1 MNMKSKFPFTCR
13 YKSPVLTDTP
23 FLSGNGAVPPFKGG
37 AEERGGGLIS
47 SLRMRRLNTQVLA
60 LLIAILTLGLLPSC
74 NKDKNIIY
82 DVNDVNVNRP
92 EGNKDYVKSL
102 AEFISIAYTDL
113 FETSISQAQLQTLA
127 VPYSGFGDL
136 KLIEDMII
144 KNFLNDANV
153 IVPTSTA
160 MRANVDQFLMET
172 YQKFLNRNPNEFELW
187 HMKNVIDENAEI
199 TPELVYYAIMTSNEY
214 RYY

>member
-1 MNMKSKFPFTCR
+1 MKVSKHI
-13 YKSPVLTDTP
+13 L
-23 FLSGNGAVPPFKGG
+23 L
-37 AEERGGGLIS
+37 L
-47 SLRMRRLNTQVLA
+47 LA
-60 LLIAILTLGLLPSC
+60 LLTAGAFSGC
-74 NKDKNIIY
+74 QKEKNIIY

-113 FETSISQAQLQTLA
+113 FGQNISQSALQTLS

-144 KNFLNDANV
+144 KNFLNSPSA
-153 IVPTSTA
+153 IVPSNTD
-160 MRANVDQFLMET
+160 MRANVDQFIMET
-172 YQKFLNRNPNEFELW
+172 YQKFFNRNPNEFELW
-187 HMKNVIDENAEI
+187 HMKNLIEENADI
-199 TPELVYYAIMTSNEY
+199 TPELVYYATMTSNEY

>member
-23 FLSGNGAVPPFKGG
+23 FLRGNGAVPPFKGG

-60 LLIAILTLGLLPSC
+60 LLIAILNLGLLPSC